1 MDRPDRDSDQTPVFA
16 DLHTHTSRSDGMLS
30 PSDLVEKAADR
41 GLCVLSVTDHDTVA
55 GVEAA
60 THAAAE
66 EGLTLL
72 PGVELSVTLNGSELH
87 LLAYAFDPSHAG
99 LQSYLREMQAARRR
113 RAWKMVE
120 RLRAHG
126 LEVEDEQLRSVIDT
140 TAAAGRPHLASAL
153 VRAGHVSSIGEAF
166 DRYLGR
172 DGPGF
177 VAKPEVPAADALT
190 VVHEA
195 GGVGVLAHPGHWTS
209 SADVRALCAAG
220 LDGLELYHRS
230 HGASLRRY
238 YRRLAESYDLLV
250 TGGSDYHG
258 REEAEETHLG
268 TIGLNER
275 NWERFRAAV
284 A

>member
-1 MDRPDRDSDQTPVFA
+1 MFA

-30 PSDLVEKAADR
+30 PTDLVGKAADR
-41 GLCVLSVTDHDTVA
+41 GLRVLSVTDHDTVD

-60 THAAAE
+60 TRAAE
-66 EGLTLL
+66 RRGLTLL

-87 LLAYAFDPSHAG
+87 LLAYGFEPAHSG
-99 LQSYLREMQAARRR
+99 LRSYLQEMQAARRR

-120 RLRAHG
+120 RLRTHG
-126 LEVEDEQLRSVIDT
+126 LEVEDEQLRSVIED

-153 VRAGHVSSIGEAF
+153 VRAGHVSSTGEAF

-177 VAKPEVPAADALT
+177 VAKPEVPVADALT

-209 SADVRALCAAG
+209 SADIRALCAAG

-258 REEAEETHLG
+258 REAAEETHLG

-275 NWERFRAAV
+275 NWERFWAAI